1 MDFELLIIG
10 SDINAYHTARS
21 YYEEYKKKAYLL
33 GDTPMAVTYYSKILD
48 FELVEDLSS
57 ATVFLKTLKNF
68 YESHKDKK
76 LLLIGSNN
84 TFVRLIIENQ
94 EELSKYYLF
103 HKYDIDVLNMLL
115 VKENF
120 YREFTGVDTR
130 ETYIYDINTD
140 LNLFKINDMG
150 YPLIVKLGSE
160 AIYRELNV
168 KNNQKAYIINDI
180 YELLDTISSIRN
192 SGYRKN
198 LIIQKQIEKDDSLLF
213 DCVSYIDRNG
223 KVVLMSFAQIALQ
236 EYDENGIGN
245 VTVLVNGF
253 SEYEDTRKVIND
265 LKRTLERI
273 KYRGVIRFKFLYNKV
288 NKKYEVIEVNPRQ
301 ARSSYYL
308 TFAGYNLVKYL
319 IDDLVYNKNY
329 EYTFVD
335 NEVCLS
341 FVPKRIINRYIK
353 SARIKNR
360 INKLYKNNKYVNPIK
375 YRNDR
380 PLKRVIWLKSNDLNY
395 LKKYK
400 DRREL

>member
-21 YYEEYKKKAYLL
+21 YYEEYKKKAYLI
-33 GDTPMAVTYYSKILD
+33 GEVPMAVTYYSKILN
-48 FELVEDLSS
+48 FELVENLSS
-57 ATVFLKTLKNF
+57 TTVFLKTLKNF
-68 YESHKDKK
+68 YEEHNDKK
-76 LLLIGSNN
+76 LLLIGTNN

-94 EELSKYYLF
+94 EDLSKYYIF
-103 HKYDIDVLNMLL
+103 HKYDVDTLNMLL
-115 VKENF
+115 IKENF
-120 YREFTGVDTR
+120 YKEFKGVDTR
-130 ETYIYDINTD
+130 ETYVYDINTD

-150 YPLIVKLGSE
+150 YPLIVKLGNE
-160 AIYRELNV
+160 TIYRELGV
-168 KNNQKAYIINDI
+168 KSNQKTYIINDI
-180 YELLDTISSIRN
+180 YELLDTISKIRN
-192 SGYRKN
+192 SGYKKN

-213 DCVSYIDRNG
+213 DCVSYVDRNG

-236 EYDENGIGN
+236 EYDENGMGN
-245 VTVLVNGF
+245 VTVLINGF
-253 SEYEDTRKVIND
+253 SEYEDAQKVIAN
-265 LKRTLERI
+265 LKNTLERI
-273 KYRGVIRFKFLYNKV
+273 QYHGIIRFKFIYNKS

-319 IDDLVYNKNY
+319 IDDLLYNKNY
-329 EYTFVD
+329 EYKFVD
-335 NEVCLS
+335 EEVCLS
-341 FVPKRIINRYIK
+341 FVPKKIINKYIK
-353 SARIKNR
+353 SVRIKNR

-400 DRREL
+400 DRGEV